1 MTTVTPARIL
11 VLDDD
16 PGTCRFMQE
25 LLTRPEREVETT
37 TDPEQAVSRAR
48 TKPFDL
54 VITDLKLNARL
65 DGIDILRAVREASPS
80 TPVIIVTG
88 FGELEQAVQAVRDV
102 AVDFVS

>member
-1 MTTVTPARIL
+1 MSAVATSRIL

-25 LLTRPEREVETT
+25 LLAKADREIESTN
-37 TDPEQAVSRAR
+37 DPEQALARAR

-54 VITDLKLNARL
+54 VISDLKLNARL
-65 DGIDILRAVREASPS
+65 DGIDVLRAIREISPT

-88 FGELEQAVQAVRDV
+88 FG
-102 AVDFVS
+102 